1 MKVFIEAYLYG
12 NLGDDLFLD
21 ILSERYPNT
30 EFITVSHFYE
40 PISEQVKVHNDR
52 WLGKL
57 IPLRKIQKFYAKK
70 CDLVVSIGGSMYIE
84 GVSEMSPVADF
95 GKKYYIIG
103 ANFGPYDSQQYVRK
117 HHQFFPNAEDV
128 CFRENYSYRLFQEIK
143 NVRKAPDIV
152 FSCKYIPEHREHR
165 HQLILSVINCQ
176 NELEKYR
183 ECYLSKMA
191 QLAENFVERG
201 YEVCCMS
208 FCKAQKDEEAI
219 EEIRRRCKVS
229 IDTYYY
235 RGNHKEAL
243 QMIADCEV
251 VIGTR
256 FHANVLGFLFHKAVI
271 PIVYSKKTSNMLED
285 LNFQGKSIS
294 LNEIDKFEAEEITE
308 QDLQY
313 RLEIDKIKERAEEQF
328 MKLDKVLN

>member
-117 HHQFFPNAEDV
+117 HHQFF
-128 CFRENYSYRLFQEIK
+128 
-143 NVRKAPDIV
+143 
-152 FSCKYIPEHREHR
+152 
-165 HQLILSVINCQ
+165 
-176 NELEKYR
+176 
-183 ECYLSKMA
+183 
-191 QLAENFVERG
+191 
-201 YEVCCMS
+201 
-208 FCKAQKDEEAI
+208 
-219 EEIRRRCKVS
+219 
-229 IDTYYY
+229 
-235 RGNHKEAL
+235 
-243 QMIADCEV
+243 
-251 VIGTR
+251 
-256 FHANVLGFLFHKAVI
+256 
-271 PIVYSKKTSNMLED
+271 
-285 LNFQGKSIS
+285 
-294 LNEIDKFEAEEITE
+294 
-308 QDLQY
+308 
-313 RLEIDKIKERAEEQF
+313 
-328 MKLDKVLN
+328 